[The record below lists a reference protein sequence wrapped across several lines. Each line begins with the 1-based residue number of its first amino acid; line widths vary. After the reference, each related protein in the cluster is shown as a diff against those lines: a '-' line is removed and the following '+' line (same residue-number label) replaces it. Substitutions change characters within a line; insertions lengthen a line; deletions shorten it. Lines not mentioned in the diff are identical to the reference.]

1 MRDLRC
7 SAIIV
12 LVWLKNSVLHLFASK
27 VFAPQFRLFLFNV
40 VPLTQYSRIYGEFW
54 KKCIRYLTRDRTQ
67 AILEN
72 STSWNNPNLSVQTRG
87 QSKTSKEQSEKSSC
101 TRIHLHMPKKMSLNR
116 TSATF
121 KLANFFFFPG
131 LIPVSFWS
139 PITQLHTL
147 VLAAVILQLHH
158 LLWPDRIFTSS

>member
-12 LVWLKNSVLHLFASK
+12 LVWLKNCVLHLFASK

-40 VPLTQYSRIYGEFW
+40 VPPTQYSRIYGEFW
-54 KKCIRYLTRDRTQ
+54 KKCIRYL
-67 AILEN
+67 
-72 STSWNNPNLSVQTRG
+72 TSWNNPNLSVQTRG

-131 LIPVSFWS
+131 VIPVSFWS

-158 LLWPDRIFTSS
+158 LLRPDRIFTSS

>member
-40 VPLTQYSRIYGEFW
+40 VPPTQYSRIYGEFVTWQEIAHRPFW
-54 KKCIRYLTRDRTQ
+54 KSPQVGITQ
-67 AILEN
+67 I
-72 STSWNNPNLSVQTRG
+72 WVCRPRG

-131 LIPVSFWS
+131 VIPVSFWS

-158 LLWPDRIFTSS
+158 LLRPDRIFTSS

>member
-1 MRDLRC
+1 MFC
-7 SAIIV
+7 IF
-12 LVWLKNSVLHLFASK
+12 LHLKYLHHSSGCFYLML
-27 VFAPQFRLFLFNV
+27 FPQHSTAEFMVSSEKSAFVTWHEIAHR
-40 VPLTQYSRIYGEFW
+40 TFW
-54 KKCIRYLTRDRTQ
+54 KTPQVGITQ
-67 AILEN
+67 I
-72 STSWNNPNLSVQTRG
+72 WVCRPRG

-131 LIPVSFWS
+131 VIPVSFWS
-139 PITQLHTL
+139 PITPLHTL

-158 LLWPDRIFTSS
+158 LLRPDRIFTSS